1 MCDFWVSQAR
11 HYCNYCKVWT
21 SGSKESVRRH
31 EEGARH
37 KDRVAQIL
45 KKKRQGPRV
54 PADARNLQKQLA
66 DIEAAAAASMGA
78 SARGER
84 GAFAGAL
91 NAGGL
96 NVSAPAGRGG
106 RPTTWPGM
114 GEAGGHR
121 APPPREWTGP
131 TWQMPRSADDAEA
144 MEDQRPA
151 GAAAAG
157 EYTVRGALPAHF
169 WASESVSLAPRRV
182 ALSCQLQPRCNR
194 AVRRAS
200 AQAYSTLRAN
210 DTQTSSGREES
221 ARFGWS
227 PRTRGSPRPSSKS
240 SATPR
245 APRAARRA
253 RTTFGSSR
261 ATRLRPAC
269 HPHPDR
275 RWPPRPSAGSR
286 GTQRPPELR
295 RRRR

>member
-11 HYCNYCKVWT
+11 PYCNYCKVWT

-144 MEDQRPA
+144 MEGQRPA
-151 GAAAAG
+151 GDDDAG

-169 WASESVSLAPRRV
+169 WAIESVSLAPRRV
-182 ALSCQLQPRCNR
+182 ALSCQLQPRRNR
-194 AVRRAS
+194 VVGRAFS
-200 AQAYSTLRAN
+200 QAYSTSRAN
-210 DTQTSSGREES
+210 DTQTSSGREGS
-221 ARFGWS
+221 VRFGWS

-261 ATRLRPAC
+261 ATRRRPGR
-269 HPHPDR
+269 HPRPDR
-275 RWPPRPSAGSR
+275 R
-286 GTQRPPELR
+286 
-295 RRRR
+295 

>member
-1 MCDFWVSQAR
+1 MIKMCDFWVSQAR

-131 TWQMPRSADDAEA
+131 T
-144 MEDQRPA
+144 
-151 GAAAAG
+151 
-157 EYTVRGALPAHF
+157 
-169 WASESVSLAPRRV
+169 
-182 ALSCQLQPRCNR
+182 
-194 AVRRAS
+194 
-200 AQAYSTLRAN
+200 
-210 DTQTSSGREES
+210 
-221 ARFGWS
+221 
-227 PRTRGSPRPSSKS
+227 
-240 SATPR
+240 
-245 APRAARRA
+245 
-253 RTTFGSSR
+253 
-261 ATRLRPAC
+261 
-269 HPHPDR
+269 
-275 RWPPRPSAGSR
+275 
-286 GTQRPPELR
+286 
-295 RRRR
+295 

>member
-1 MCDFWVSQAR
+1 MRDYWVSQAR

-151 GAAAAG
+151 GDDDAG

-169 WASESVSLAPRRV
+169 RAIESVSLAPRSLV
-182 ALSCQLQPRCNR
+182 GR
-194 AVRRAS
+194 AFS
-200 AQAYSTLRAN
+200 QAYSTSRAN
-210 DTQTSSGREES
+210 DTQTSSGRAES
-221 ARFGWS
+221 ARFG
-227 PRTRGSPRPSSKS
+227 
-240 SATPR
+240 
-245 APRAARRA
+245 
-253 RTTFGSSR
+253 
-261 ATRLRPAC
+261 
-269 HPHPDR
+269 
-275 RWPPRPSAGSR
+275 
-286 GTQRPPELR
+286 
-295 RRRR
+295 

>member
-121 APPPREWTGP
+121 APPPREWAGP

-151 GAAAAG
+151 GDDDAG

-169 WASESVSLAPRRV
+169 WAIESVSLTPSSLV
-182 ALSCQLQPRCNR
+182 GR
-194 AVRRAS
+194 AFS
-200 AQAYSTLRAN
+200 QAYSTSRAN
-210 DTQTSSGREES
+210 DTQTNSGREGS

-227 PRTRGSPRPSSKS
+227 PRTRGSPRPFSKS

-245 APRAARRA
+245 ALRAVRRA

-261 ATRLRPAC
+261 ATRRRPGR
-269 HPHPDR
+269 HPRPDR
-275 RWPPRPSAGSR
+275 RWTPRPSAGSR
-286 GTQRPPELR
+286 GTQRPPKLR

>member
-1 MCDFWVSQAR
+1 MCDYWVSQAR

-151 GAAAAG
+151 GDDDAG

-169 WASESVSLAPRRV
+169 RAIDPSRSRLAESLCRVSCSLVVIERSDARSRRRTLLRGRTTPRQAPDARGLRGLAGVRGRVGPRDHSQSQAPR
-182 ALSCQLQPRCNR
+182 Q
-194 AVRRAS
+194 
-200 AQAYSTLRAN
+200 
-210 DTQTSSGREES
+210 GR
-221 ARFGWS
+221 
-227 PRTRGSPRPSSKS
+227 
-240 SATPR
+240 
-245 APRAARRA
+245 
-253 RTTFGSSR
+253 
-261 ATRLRPAC
+261 
-269 HPHPDR
+269 
-275 RWPPRPSAGSR
+275 
-286 GTQRPPELR
+286 
-295 RRRR
+295 

>member
-151 GAAAAG
+151 GDDDAG

-169 WASESVSLAPRRV
+169 RAIESVSLAPRSLV
-182 ALSCQLQPRCNR
+182 GR
-194 AVRRAS
+194 AFS
-200 AQAYSTLRAN
+200 QAYSTSRAN
-210 DTQTSSGREES
+210 DTQTSSGREGS

-227 PRTRGSPRPSSKS
+227 PRMRGSPRSSSKS

-253 RTTFGSSR
+253 RMTFGSSR
-261 ATRLRPAC
+261 ATRLRAGR
-269 HPHPDR
+269 HPCPDR

>member
-96 NVSAPAGRGG
+96 TSPRRRAEATADDVAGHGRGG
-106 RPTTWPGM
+106 R
-114 GEAGGHR
+114 
-121 APPPREWTGP
+121 APC
-131 TWQMPRSADDAEA
+131 
-144 MEDQRPA
+144 
-151 GAAAAG
+151 AAAARVDG
-157 EYTVRGALPAHF
+157 PDVADAAIGGRRRGDGGPT
-169 WASESVSLAPRRV
+169 SRGRR
-182 ALSCQLQPRCNR
+182 
-194 AVRRAS
+194 RR
-200 AQAYSTLRAN
+200 
-210 DTQTSSGREES
+210 GRVH
-221 ARFGWS
+221 R
-227 PRTRGSPRPSSKS
+227 
-240 SATPR
+240 
-245 APRAARRA
+245 ARRA
-253 RTTFGSSR
+253 PGAFSGHRIRLARASQSR
-261 ATRLRPAC
+261 SIV
-269 HPHPDR
+269 
-275 RWPPRPSAGSR
+275 SAAAS
-286 GTQRPPELR
+286 L
-295 RRRR
+295 

>member
-1 MCDFWVSQAR
+1 MCDYWVSQAR

-151 GAAAAG
+151 GDDDAG

-169 WASESVSLAPRRV
+169 FVLLNQSHSRLAASSDARPRRCTLLRGRTTPRQTPDARGLRGLAGVRGRVGPRDHPQSQAPR
-182 ALSCQLQPRCNR
+182 QG
-194 AVRRAS
+194 RR
-200 AQAYSTLRAN
+200 
-210 DTQTSSGREES
+210 GR
-221 ARFGWS
+221 
-227 PRTRGSPRPSSKS
+227 
-240 SATPR
+240 
-245 APRAARRA
+245 
-253 RTTFGSSR
+253 
-261 ATRLRPAC
+261 
-269 HPHPDR
+269 
-275 RWPPRPSAGSR
+275 
-286 GTQRPPELR
+286 
-295 RRRR
+295 